1 MIAPLLVQVILEKN
15 YMPNKIYFLET
26 GQQYNIIQIPNA
38 IELSTLR
45 DFMETIQKSNTC
57 QNYSGRLPLSI
68 NKL

>member
-45 DFMETIQKSNTC
+45 DFMETI
-57 QNYSGRLPLSI
+57 
-68 NKL
+68 